1 MCVCVC
7 SGVGRFKKFSVN
19 QVTFSTFWKPSP
31 IIRSRCTHTQAR
43 TRAALSGG
51 AAGGGSGG
59 SGPGPCAEPP
69 RPRKRHGGLGTR
81 WGVAAAPG
89 APRPRRRAGGAAG
102 ARSRARPPGVGSAG
116 AVSAQGGCGG
126 YISLSAP
133 PAGGRTHR
141 SAQRNPKARST
152 SPKPGKNK
160 KPRRQKQLEV

>member
-59 SGPGPCAEPP
+59 PGPGPGAEPP
-69 RPRKRHGGLGTR
+69 RPRKRHGGLETR
-81 WGVAAAPG
+81 GRSWLPQGRRGPAGALGVLPG
-89 APRPRRRAGGAAG
+89 RGAEP
-102 ARSRARPPGVGSAG
+102 ARSRLRGRGPCAG
-116 AVSAQGGCGG
+116 W
-126 YISLSAP
+126 L
-133 PAGGRTHR
+133 R
-141 SAQRNPKARST
+141 SAHPAPGTSLGPK
-152 SPKPGKNK
+152 KPRTPIDRPRTCKNK
-160 KPRRQKQLEV
+160 KPKRQNRLKV